1 MLMVNWT
8 QVTVDLSPAEG
19 PRPPF
24 SRRVRLREA
33 NCVAPQKT
41 RPSSPP
47 KCPTAGNGMYD
58 QRVLRGSNFVRMRPQ
73 TPPHQPSLTVQRKRL
88 EANHRLRLK
97 MKLGGRRRTH
107 AYVQC
112 VPPMPAESDTQTRA
126 VQHDAAQ
133 TDLTPGYLL
142 EDVGIVVVKTATG
155 LDASTQVSDADL
167 IDFQTEWKEA
177 AETLV
182 SAILN
187 QTTVCVMYEDDAA
200 VYRREQNVYKRKRL
214 AEHVELDR
222 LNCIEVTRRRRAQ
235 VLLDT
240 AEQSKPGPAY
250 RALHARALAA
260 YCTADI
266 ADRAMFQLEA
276 AGYTQADNQM
286 ARLFSAQINDG
297 CRHQA
302 KTEAHLDAL
311 IGDVIVNRRQVQKNI
326 GMTRAN

>member
-1 MLMVNWT
+1 MLVVNWT

-24 SRRVRLREA
+24 GRRVRLREA
-33 NCVAPQKT
+33 RCTAAAPRNA
-41 RPSSPP
+41 RP
-47 KCPTAGNGMYD
+47 CPTAAGNGMYD
-58 QRVLRGSNFVRMRPQ
+58 QRVLRGSNFVRPRPQ

-88 EANHRLRLK
+88 EANRRLRLK
-97 MKLGGRRRTH
+97 MRLGAEPRTH

-112 VPPMPAESDTQTRA
+112 VPPTAAEPDTRTRA
-126 VQHDAAQ
+126 VQHDVAQ
-133 TDLTPGYLL
+133 TDLTPGYLP
-142 EDVGIVVVKTATG
+142 EDVGIVPVKTATG

-182 SAILN
+182 SAVLN
-187 QTTVCVMYEDDAA
+187 QTTACVMYEDDAA
-200 VYRREQNVYKRKRL
+200 VFRREQNVYKRRRL

-222 LNCIEVTRRRRAQ
+222 LNCMEVARRRRAQ

-240 AEQSKPGPAY
+240 AEQKRPGPAY

-266 ADRAMFQLEA
+266 ADRAAFQLDA
-276 AGYTQADNQM
+276 AGYTRPDDQM
-286 ARLFSAQINDG
+286 AWRLSARIDDG
-297 CRHQA
+297 CRHRA
-302 KTEAHLDAL
+302 KTNAHLDAL
-311 IGDVIVNRRQVQKNI
+311 IGDVIVNRRQVHRDI
-326 GMTRAN
+326 GTTRAN